1 MVFWKYMFND
11 PSSWALDLCVLC
23 NDMLSHDKINHN
35 IFIANLGVP
44 TIFHSRKN
52 WGLVWLPRF
61 LFGICKPAIHR
72 LGHYDWSICEI
83 HGNLCKCRNPIRIVR
98 SIRRESPGLR
108 LVETISSNN
117 IRLNPQDFGKQKR
130 VTHTHNYLDVLLV
143 LSNWIFSPP
152 YK

>member
-1 MVFWKYMFND
+1 MPSRRSMVFWKYMFND

-61 LFGICKPAIHR
+61 FLESVSR
-72 LGHYDWSICEI
+72 HYTDSDTMIDPHEI
-83 HGNLCKCRNPIRIVR
+83 HWNLCKCRNPIRIVR

-108 LVETISSNN
+108 LVDTISSNN
-117 IRLNPQDFGKQKR
+117 IPLNPQDFGKQKR
-130 VTHTHNYLDVLLV
+130 VTHTYLDVLHGT
-143 LSNWIFSPP
+143 
-152 YK
+152 